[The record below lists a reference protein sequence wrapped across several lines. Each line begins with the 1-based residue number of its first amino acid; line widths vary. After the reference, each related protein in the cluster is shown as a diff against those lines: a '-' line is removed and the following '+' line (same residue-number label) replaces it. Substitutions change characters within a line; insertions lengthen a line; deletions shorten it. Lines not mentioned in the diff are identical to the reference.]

1 MISGFIVSSAPVSI
15 WSPQAR
21 SMPDPGCYSVLP
33 NPSSELQPGQRDRDP
48 HRVRQV
54 LPVPGPR
61 HAQAVLQLQED
72 AEPGG

>member
-1 MISGFIVSSAPVSI
+1 
-15 WSPQAR
+15 
-21 SMPDPGCYSVLP
+21 MPDPGCYSVLP